1 VNLADGKEARRV
13 EIDAYVASSVAVDE
27 KGSVFFGHYGNEVV
41 GIDPNKG
48 AIRWKYRDRNFPY
61 FASVCLPD
69 GLVIAGGRDKRLHAI
84 DREKGDSRWQFP
96 TRGAIDSSPIV
107 CKDSVVFASMDGRLY
122 CVALADGSERWVY
135 EIGAP
140 VTASLAAA
148 DGILIVAAEDGNVF
162 AFKPKSTPQTTP
174 SR

>member
-1 VNLADGKEARRV
+1 
-13 EIDAYVASSVAVDE
+13 
-27 KGSVFFGHYGNEVV
+27 
-41 GIDPNKG
+41 
-48 AIRWKYRDRNFPY
+48 
-61 FASVCLPD
+61 
-69 GLVIAGGRDKRLHAI
+69 
-84 DREKGDSRWQFP
+84 
-96 TRGAIDSSPIV
+96 
-107 CKDSVVFASMDGRLY
+107 MDGRLY